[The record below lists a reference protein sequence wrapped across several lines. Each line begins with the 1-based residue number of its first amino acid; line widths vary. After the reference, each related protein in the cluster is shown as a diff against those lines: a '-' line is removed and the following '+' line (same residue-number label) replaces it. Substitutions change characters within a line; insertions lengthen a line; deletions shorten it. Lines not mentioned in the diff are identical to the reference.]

1 MRSMSGSRF
10 FSVQAIASNLSFGA
24 RVTELNPAELQEPEL
39 RKALYDLWI
48 QEGVIVFDGLD
59 GPDVQLELSS
69 IFGRCIMH
77 PAKESNE
84 GAQAGLINVKF
95 DPADGWLVRVDG
107 EPRGQWLPWHSD
119 LIYVDKINHGGLL
132 RPISLPSRL
141 GQTAFADK
149 IAAYELLPDRLKQK
163 IEGLHVRYHYDL
175 DMSRQEFGR
184 RAEVEIIRFSDQAAR
199 IIARKDEFPIVLHP
213 MVFTQEETGRKV
225 LNVSPW
231 FATGIK
237 ELPGDEGS
245 ELLEEIIGYSLEPRV
260 IYEHNW
266 KMNQMVLWDNW
277 RVLHSA
283 AGAPAD
289 EIRFLQRTTI
299 DGDYGLG
306 SLEDGSVENPNE
318 YISV

>member
-1 MRSMSGSRF
+1 MRRLPTSPF
-10 FSVQAIASNLSFGA
+10 FAAQPIDPNLSFGA
-24 RVTELNPAELQEPEL
+24 RVTALDSTELQNTGL

-48 QEGVIVFDGLD
+48 QEGVVVFEGNHE
-59 GPDVQLELSS
+59 PDVQLELSS

-84 GAQAGLINVKF
+84 GADRGLVNIKF
-95 DPADGWLVRVDG
+95 DPADGWLIRVDG
-107 EPRGQWLPWHSD
+107 ELLGQWLPWHSD
-119 LIYVDKINHGGLL
+119 LIYVDKINHGGIL

-149 IAAYELLPDRLKQK
+149 IAAYGLLPERLKQR

-175 DMSRQEFGR
+175 DMSHQQFGR
-184 RAEVEIIRFSDQAAR
+184 RAEVEVVRFSDTVAR
-199 IIARKDEFPIVLHP
+199 IIGRKNEFPVVLHP
-213 MVFTQEETGRKV
+213 MVFTQQETGRKV

-231 FATGIK
+231 FAMGIK
-237 ELPGDEGS
+237 ELPGDEGND
-245 ELLEEIIGYSLEPRV
+245 LLEEIIGYALDRRV
-260 IYEHNW
+260 VYEHDW
-266 KMNQMVLWDNW
+266 KLNQMVLWDNW

-283 AGAPAD
+283 AGSPAD
-289 EIRFLQRTTI
+289 EIRYLQRTTI

-306 SLEDGSVENPNE
+306 RLEDGSVDNPNE

>member
-1 MRSMSGSRF
+1 MLRIFHSPFYGAAPVDPR
-10 FSVQAIASNLSFGA
+10 LDFGA
-24 RVTELNPAELQEPEL
+24 VVTDLDPAKLQEPAL
-39 RKALYDLWI
+39 RQSLYDLWI
-48 QEGVIVFDGLD
+48 REGVLIFEGVFSPED
-59 GPDVQLELSS
+59 QLELSA

-77 PAKESNE
+77 PALESND
-84 GAQAGLINVKF
+84 GAPRGLINVKF
-95 DPADGWLVRVDG
+95 DPADGWLMRVDG

-119 LIYVDKINHGGLL
+119 LIYVDKINHGGIL
-132 RPISLPSRL
+132 RPIQLPSRL

-149 IAAYELLPDRLKQK
+149 IAAYELLPERLREK

-175 DMSRQEFGR
+175 NMEHQKFGR
-184 RAEVEIIRFSDQAAR
+184 RAEVEVMRFSDTVKKIVAR
-199 IIARKDEFPIVLHP
+199 MHEFPVVLHP

-237 ELPGDEGS
+237 ELPGQEGDD
-245 ELLEEIIGYSLEPRV
+245 LLAEIIEYALDERV
-260 IYEHNW
+260 VYEHQW
-266 KMNQMVLWDNW
+266 RMDHMVLWDNW
-277 RVLHSA
+277 RVLHAA
-283 AGAPAD
+283 AGSPAD

-306 SLEDGSVENPNE
+306 RLEDGSAENPNT